1 MFLKT
6 DCYRLGSIAKLH
18 SYKGEVTIY
27 LDVDDPLEY
36 KNLESVFVEY
46 DNKLVPFF
54 LERIQIRPKG
64 FAVVKFM
71 DIETERQAQ
80 KLVKCGLYMPLETLP
95 ELDQNEF
102 YYHEIEGFDVIDEEH
117 GAIGKVIR
125 VMDLSN
131 NPLIAVD
138 FNGQELLI
146 PKQDQFIQQVDKEN
160 QTLYIKAPEGLIDM
174 YLGTEEEE

>member
-102 YYHEIEGFDVIDEEH
+102 YYHEIEGFDVVDEEH

-131 NPLIAVD
+131 NPLIAVE

-146 PKQDQFIQQVDKEN
+146 PKQDQFIQQVDKDKR
-160 QTLYIKAPEGLIDM
+160 TLYVKAPEGLIDM